1 VRRAWQDDDYYSSSM
16 KESNNGDVSIM
27 KSVIIAVIISI
38 ILFFVV
44 IYVFRED
51 LSPFSEKVI
60 GWVDNILNNILYT
73 DEELKLL
80 GK

>member
-1 VRRAWQDDDYYSSSM
+1 VRRAWQDDDYYLSSM
-16 KESNNGDVSIM
+16 EESNKGDVSIM
-27 KSVIIAVIISI
+27 KSMIIAVIISI

-51 LSPFSEKVI
+51 LAPFSEKVI
-60 GWVDNILNNILYT
+60 GWVDNILNDILYT